1 MKIECF
7 ISIHARTRYD
17 VRLQMDLKK
26 DDAKAGKLGLSWRF
40 QKFTSVKIQRL
51 DGYCIIMI
59 GIPIELKINLPS
71 KLSDLIHP

>member
-1 MKIECF
+1 MSTVWLGKLKVQMEKI
-7 ISIHARTRYD
+7 S
-17 VRLQMDLKK
+17 
-26 DDAKAGKLGLSWRF
+26 DDAKAGKLVLSWRF

-59 GIPIELKINLPS
+59 AIPIELNINLPS